1 MSVIAVI
8 LCRAS
13 AVGVS
18 DSEGEAV
25 SVALA
30 AKTQSGSSQD
40 RRKEEHQLTNYPL
53 PITHYQLPVIG
64 RTNKFMRP
72 KQTFF

>member
-1 MSVIAVI
+1 MRVSVTAVI

-40 RRKEEHQLTNYPL
+40 RRKEEHQLPITNYPL
-53 PITHYQLPVIG
+53 PITSN
-64 RTNKFMRP
+64 RTHK
-72 KQTFF
+72 